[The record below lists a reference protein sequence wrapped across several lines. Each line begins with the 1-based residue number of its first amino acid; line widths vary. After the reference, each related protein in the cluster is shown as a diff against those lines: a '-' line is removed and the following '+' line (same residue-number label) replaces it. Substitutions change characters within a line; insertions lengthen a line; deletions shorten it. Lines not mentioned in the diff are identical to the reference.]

1 MVRPTLI
8 TGLVA
13 AAYSAVAVANKLP
26 GAYIVELEDGHD
38 HAAVLDNINGEA
50 STRMVLDYKLFR
62 GLSFQFHDIQA
73 ADRRSK
79 EIAAMAAVKQMWP
92 VKLVSKQAI
101 GDALVVS
108 TPQDSKVTVGGDI
121 LPKDTFVP
129 HMMTQVDK
137 LRAKGITGKG
147 VKVALIDSGI
157 DFTHPAL
164 GNGCFG
170 KGCLV
175 SFGTDFVGDAYNG
188 SNKAVPDGIP
198 MDCDGHGTHVAG
210 IVAAQKNPM
219 GFTGAATG
227 VTLGAYRVFG
237 CEGSGS
243 NDIIMAALNKAFE
256 DGANI
261 ISASIVQAQGW
272 SEDPWALAAS
282 RIVEHGVPVTMSAG
296 NDGNSGLF
304 FISNGA
310 DGKGVTAVAS
320 YDSLDTPL
328 ISFHSSYQIDNG
340 SKKDFLYTSGD
351 ASTWGV
357 SMPLYATSLDSGVAD
372 DACKPLPA
380 KTPDLS
386 KYIALIR
393 RGGCNFSDKLNNL
406 VAKGAQYVMFYNN
419 EAGTVVVSPDD
430 PTVVKATGMVTPE
443 IGIAW
448 IKQLK
453 AGRKVT
459 VSVLT
464 PAQSKPS
471 LSIQPNNI
479 TGGTIS
485 TFSSWGPTWEM
496 EFKPQFGAP
505 GGSILSTFPVAKG
518 SYAVIS
524 GTSMSCPLTAA
535 IIALIS
541 EVRGTLNPELMTNLL
556 SSTAKPQP
564 FSDGNNI
571 FSELAPAPQQGGGI
585 LQAYDAAYTTS
596 LLFPSSLSFNDTD
609 HLSTNLN
616 FTITNKGSRAVTY
629 KLDQVPS
636 LTMYTLDKDAVNTM
650 PFPNEAVN
658 AQASLSFSQN
668 SITLPAGHSTVVG
681 VTAKPAAGVINP
693 KRLALWSGYVTING
707 TDGSVLSMPY
717 QGLTGSLRKATV
729 LARDQAWIFHSTDF
743 TNFTRSPE
751 RFTYVVPKAGT
762 ANDFDDL
769 PAIGVNLALGSSML
783 RVDVVRV
790 RNRTKAAESIGEPFA
805 LPSRLNERG
814 FISFPWDGQLESG
827 KYAPAG
833 HYRFVV
839 RALRIFGDASKPHDW
854 DVATTQSIIL
864 KYKP

>member
-26 GAYIVELEDGHD
+26 GAYIVELEVGHD

-62 GLSFQFHDIQA
+62 GLSFQFHNIQA
-73 ADRRSK
+73 AEKRSK
-79 EIAAMAAVKQMWP
+79 EIAAMPAVKQMWP
-92 VKLVSKQAI
+92 VRLVPRQSI
-101 GDALVVS
+101 GGALVVG
-108 TPQDSKVTVGGDI
+108 TTQDSMVVKRNNR

-129 HMMTQVDK
+129 HMMTQVDR

-147 VKVALIDSGI
+147 VKVALVDSGI

-175 SFGTDFVGDAYNG
+175 SFGTDLVGDAYDGYNQ
-188 SNKAVPDGIP
+188 AVPDDIP

-227 VTLGAYRVFG
+227 VTLGAYKVFG
-237 CEGSGS
+237 CQGDAA
-243 NDIIMAALNKAFE
+243 NDIIMAAMNKAFE

-261 ISASIVQAQGW
+261 ISASIGESEGW
-272 SEDPWALAAS
+272 SEDPWALTAS
-282 RIVEHGVPVTMSAG
+282 RIVKHGVPVTMCAG
-296 NDGNSGLF
+296 NDGNNGLF

-320 YDSLDTPL
+320 YDSLDAPY
-328 ISFHSSYQIDNG
+328 IRFHSSFQIDNG
-340 SKKDFLYTSGD
+340 RKMDFLYANGD
-351 ASTWGV
+351 SSTWGV
-357 SMPLYATSLDSGVAD
+357 SMPLYATSLDSDVAD
-372 DACKPLPA
+372 DACKPLPDN
-380 KTPDLS
+380 TPDLS
-386 KYIALIR
+386 KYITLVR
-393 RGGCNFSDKLNNL
+393 RVGCKFSDKLNNL
-406 VAKGAQYVMFYNN
+406 VAKGAQYVMFYND
-419 EAGTVVVSPDD
+419 EAGTIIVRSDG
-430 PTVVKATGMVTPE
+430 PTVVKATGMVSPE
-443 IGIAW
+443 IGVAW
-448 IKQLK
+448 VKQLK
-453 AGRKVT
+453 AGRKIT
-459 VSVLT
+459 LDILT
-464 PAQSKPS
+464 PAKTTPS
-471 LSIQPNNI
+471 ISTRPNNA

-505 GGSILSTFPVAKG
+505 GGKILSTLPVAMG
-518 SYAVIS
+518 SYAVHS
-524 GTSMSCPLTAA
+524 GTSMSTPLVAA
-535 IIALIS
+535 IMALIA
-541 EVRGTLNPELMTNLL
+541 EVRGTLDPILMNNLL
-556 SSTAKPQP
+556 SSTAKPSP
-564 FSDGNNI
+564 FSDGHNI

-585 LQAYDAAYTTS
+585 VQAYDAAYTTS
-596 LLFPSSLSFNDTD
+596 LLSPASLSFNDTD
-609 HLSTNLN
+609 HLATNLN
-616 FTITNKGSRAVTY
+616 LTITNKGSHAVTY
-629 KLDQVPS
+629 NLGQVPS
-636 LTMYTLDKDAVNTM
+636 LTMYTLGKDAVNTM
-650 PFPNEAVN
+650 TFPNEVVN
-658 AQASLSFSQN
+658 AQTSLSFSQN
-668 SITLPAGHSTVVG
+668 SITLPAGHSAVVG

-729 LARDQAWIFHSTDF
+729 LARDQAWVFHSSDSTDF
-743 TNFTRSPE
+743 TRSPDG
-751 RFTYVVPKAGT
+751 FTYLVPKAGT
-762 ANDFDDL
+762 SNDLDDL

-783 RVDVVRV
+783 RIDVVPV
-790 RNRTKAAESIGEPFA
+790 RNRTKAAKSIGEPFG
-805 LPSRLNERG
+805 LPNPLNERG
-814 FISFPWDGQLESG
+814 WTSFSWDGQLQSG

-839 RALRIFGDASKPHDW
+839 RALRIFGDASRPHDW

-864 KYKP
+864 KYKS

>member
-13 AAYSAVAVANKLP
+13 AAYSVMAVANKLP

-38 HAAVLDNINGEA
+38 HAAVLNNINGEA

-62 GLSFQFHDIQA
+62 GLSFQFHNIQA
-73 ADRRSK
+73 AEKRSK
-79 EIAAMAAVKQMWP
+79 EIAAMPAVKQMWP
-92 VKLVSKQAI
+92 VKLVSRQAI
-101 GDALVVS
+101 GDALVVG
-108 TPQDSKVTVGGDI
+108 TPQDSNVTVGGDM

-147 VKVALIDSGI
+147 VRVALIDTGV
-157 DFTHPAL
+157 DFTHSAL

-198 MDCDGHGTHVAG
+198 MDCNGHGTHVAG
-210 IVAAQKNPM
+210 IVAAQKNPL

-227 VTLGAYRVFG
+227 VTLGSYRVFG
-237 CEGSGS
+237 CEGYSS

-261 ISASIVQAQGW
+261 ISASIVQAEGW

-282 RIVEHGVPVTMSAG
+282 RIVEHGVPVTNAAG

-328 ISFHSSYQIDNG
+328 IRFHSSYQIDNG
-340 SKKDFLYTSGD
+340 SKTDFLYSNGYD
-351 ASTWGV
+351 STWGV
-357 SMPLYATSLDSGVAD
+357 LMPLYATSLDSGVAD

-380 KTPDLS
+380 NTPDLS

-393 RGGCNFSDKLNNL
+393 RGGCDISDKLNNL

-419 EAGTVVVSPDD
+419 ESGTVVVSPHD
-430 PTVVKATGMVTPE
+430 PTIVKATGMVSPE

-448 IKQLK
+448 IRQLK
-453 AGRKVT
+453 ADRKIT
-459 VSVLT
+459 VNVLT

-471 LSIQPNNI
+471 LSTQPNNI

-485 TFSSWGPTWEM
+485 MFSSWGPTWEM

-505 GGSILSTFPVAKG
+505 GASILSTFPVAKG
-518 SYAVIS
+518 SYAVMS

-535 IIALIS
+535 IIALIF
-541 EVRGTLNPELMTNLL
+541 EVRGTLNSELMTNLL

-571 FSELAPAPQQGGGI
+571 FRELAPAPQQGGGI

-596 LLFPSSLSFNDTD
+596 LLSPSSLSFNDTD
-609 HLSTNLN
+609 HLATNLN

-636 LTMYTLDKDAVNTM
+636 LTMYTLSKDAVNTM

-693 KRLALWSGYVTING
+693 KRLALWSGYVTIKG
-707 TDGSVLSMPY
+707 TDGSDLSMPY
-717 QGLTGSLRKATV
+717 QGLTGSLHNATV
-729 LARDQAWIFHSTDF
+729 LARDQAWVFHSTDL

-762 ANDFDDL
+762 SNDFDDL
-769 PAIGVNLALGSSML
+769 PAIYVNLALGSSML
-783 RVDVVRV
+783 RINVVPV
-790 RNRTKAAESIGEPFA
+790 RNGTKVAKSIGEPFG
-805 LPSRLNERG
+805 LPNQLNERG
-814 FISFPWDGQLESG
+814 RVFFPWDGKLESG

-839 RALRIFGDASKPHDW
+839 RALRIFGDASKPQDW

-864 KYKP
+864 QYKP

>member
-73 ADRRSK
+73 AERRSK

-92 VKLVSKQAI
+92 VKLVSRQAI
-101 GDALVVS
+101 GDALVLG

-210 IVAAQKNPM
+210 IVAAQNNPM

-237 CEGSGS
+237 CEGNGS

-282 RIVEHGVPVTMSAG
+282 RIVERGVPVTISAG

-320 YDSLDTPL
+320 YDSLDVPL

-340 SKKDFLYTSGD
+340 SKMDFLYTSGD

-357 SMPLYATSLDSGVAD
+357 LMPLYATNLDSGVAD

-448 IKQLK
+448 VKQLK

-459 VSVLT
+459 VNVLS

-596 LLFPSSLSFNDTD
+596 LLSPSSLSFNDTD
-609 HLSTNLN
+609 HLATKLN

-693 KRLALWSGYVTING
+693 RRLALWSGYVTING

-729 LARDQAWIFHSTDF
+729 LARDQAWVFHSTDF

-762 ANDFDDL
+762 SNDFDDL

-790 RNRTKAAESIGEPFA
+790 RNGTRAAKSIGEPFG

-827 KYAPAG
+827 KYAPEG
-833 HYRFVV
+833 HYHFVV

-864 KYKP
+864 RYKP